1 MGSIFSVFTDFYWLH
16 HWFRVHLVV
25 LTIFTDPREVPVGV
39 FEYPRKIEITR
50 SQVIASGQI

>member
-1 MGSIFSVFTDFYWLH
+1 MGSIFSVFTDFY
-16 HWFRVHLVV
+16 WFRVHLVV